1 MRNSEYRFFL
11 HFVRLPATFSLG
23 YVSRHIQ
30 PAFLALFFRIRFI
43 YCRLH
48 DCRLAEVKSGH
59 NGYVLSLECQR
70 FFLRLVLW

>member
-30 PAFLALFFRIRFI
+30 PAFLDLGQLSRQLLQPPVR
-43 YCRLH
+43 
-48 DCRLAEVKSGH
+48 S
-59 NGYVLSLECQR
+59 NTYVGET
-70 FFLRLVLW
+70 